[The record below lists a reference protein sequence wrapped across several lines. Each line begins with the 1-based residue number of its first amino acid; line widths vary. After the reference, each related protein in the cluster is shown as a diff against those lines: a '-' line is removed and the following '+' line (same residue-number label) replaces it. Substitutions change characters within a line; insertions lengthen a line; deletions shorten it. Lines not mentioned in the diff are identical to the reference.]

1 MTSVT
6 RLRLLTFLLRLGG
19 VVTFSAFFAML
30 LPIEWMASTHR
41 WLGMGE
47 FPRSAVVDYLAR
59 SIAALYGFHG
69 ILLLIIARDPVRYR
83 TIVWYVV
90 FMDFAFGV
98 MVLLIDL
105 HAGMPVLWTIGEGPP
120 IIVLGMAIAFLN
132 RENEDRR

>member
-83 TIVWYVV
+83 TIVWYVA
-90 FMDFAFGV
+90 FMNFAFGV

-105 HAGMPVLWTIGEGPP
+105 HAGMPILWTIGEGPP